1 MRKRTAHAQPNAGCR
16 HGFSQND
23 FASSTTFSPDCP
35 GSRVCCGSRSSS
47 TATIARTSE
56 ITATAA
62 HCATGAAMA
71 LTAVSPI
78 SGPAAA
84 AKPTKPETVPLRSG
98 GTWSARSAL
107 VAACWKLNSVCVRHQ
122 TRATCHTSVVNAS
135 AKTASEPETPP
146 VRIHVRLRPNR
157 AAVRSLIRPASG
169 FATSANSAPKPVT
182 MPNAAAAPGPA
193 ILVRCSVS
201 SSCRGVSRAI
211 RAPMFEV
218 RITPTRRGSGV
229 AAGPGVSKATSMSS
243 DRDIPHSSVCSGS
256 GVTVTPKSEWLS
268 FCSHTRFV
276 STTKSGSILSPMG
289 LRETKAARTRDQIL
303 DVAAEL
309 FLAQGYDETTM
320 EQIAERAEIAPST
333 LYRYFPS
340 KDLLILG
347 RLTES
352 LQLGA
357 VLRARPDDEPIP
369 QVLAATLE
377 AALDSFHDEPR
388 FSDLRHIIDI
398 SPVPR
403 ARLWD
408 VFMQSRAELEAEL
421 GRQMGL
427 SEDDLHVQLTART
440 TITIFE
446 IVAERWW
453 AGDHST
459 PRGAV
464 LDEVLAAVDAAG
476 IVLPA
481 AQRRLARA

>member
-1 MRKRTAHAQPNAGCR
+1 
-16 HGFSQND
+16 
-23 FASSTTFSPDCP
+23 
-35 GSRVCCGSRSSS
+35 
-47 TATIARTSE
+47 
-56 ITATAA
+56 
-62 HCATGAAMA
+62 
-71 LTAVSPI
+71 
-78 SGPAAA
+78 
-84 AKPTKPETVPLRSG
+84 
-98 GTWSARSAL
+98 
-107 VAACWKLNSVCVRHQ
+107 
-122 TRATCHTSVVNAS
+122 
-135 AKTASEPETPP
+135 
-146 VRIHVRLRPNR
+146 
-157 AAVRSLIRPASG
+157 
-169 FATSANSAPKPVT
+169 
-182 MPNAAAAPGPA
+182 
-193 ILVRCSVS
+193 
-201 SSCRGVSRAI
+201 
-211 RAPMFEV
+211 
-218 RITPTRRGSGV
+218 
-229 AAGPGVSKATSMSS
+229 
-243 DRDIPHSSVCSGS
+243 
-256 GVTVTPKSEWLS
+256 
-268 FCSHTRFV
+268 
-276 STTKSGSILSPMG
+276 MG

-347 RLTES
+347 RLTET

-369 QVLAATLE
+369 QVLAATLK
-377 AALDSFHDEPR
+377 AALDSVHDEPR
-388 FSDLRHIIDI
+388 FSALRHIIDI

-421 GRQMGL
+421 GRRMGL
-427 SEDDLHVQLTART
+427 PEDDLHVQLTART

-459 PRGAV
+459 PRTAV

>member
-1 MRKRTAHAQPNAGCR
+1 
-16 HGFSQND
+16 
-23 FASSTTFSPDCP
+23 
-35 GSRVCCGSRSSS
+35 
-47 TATIARTSE
+47 
-56 ITATAA
+56 
-62 HCATGAAMA
+62 
-71 LTAVSPI
+71 
-78 SGPAAA
+78 
-84 AKPTKPETVPLRSG
+84 
-98 GTWSARSAL
+98 
-107 VAACWKLNSVCVRHQ
+107 
-122 TRATCHTSVVNAS
+122 
-135 AKTASEPETPP
+135 
-146 VRIHVRLRPNR
+146 
-157 AAVRSLIRPASG
+157 
-169 FATSANSAPKPVT
+169 
-182 MPNAAAAPGPA
+182 
-193 ILVRCSVS
+193 
-201 SSCRGVSRAI
+201 
-211 RAPMFEV
+211 
-218 RITPTRRGSGV
+218 
-229 AAGPGVSKATSMSS
+229 
-243 DRDIPHSSVCSGS
+243 
-256 GVTVTPKSEWLS
+256 
-268 FCSHTRFV
+268 
-276 STTKSGSILSPMG
+276 MG

-421 GRQMGL
+421 GRRMGL
-427 SEDDLHVQLTART
+427 PEDDLHVQLTART

-459 PRGAV
+459 PRTAV